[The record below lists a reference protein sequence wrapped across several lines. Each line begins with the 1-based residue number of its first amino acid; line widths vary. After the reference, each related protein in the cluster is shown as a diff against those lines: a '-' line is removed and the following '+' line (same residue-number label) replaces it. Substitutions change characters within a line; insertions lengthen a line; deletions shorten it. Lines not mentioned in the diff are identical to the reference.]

1 LQNIN
6 VSVPGKYVLEV
17 QNTTNECTNKDSITI
32 EMDITVP
39 ELFLSPV
46 DNLNCTTTE
55 VGLNAFSSTPNTVFT
70 WNGFEPGENPVQVS
84 VADQYIVT
92 AINSINGCAN
102 QDSVT
107 VTQNN
112 ILPGATASV
121 NNALTCSA
129 PSTLLSAS
137 SPTIDVRY
145 KWSGPGGYIST
156 QQNTVTSIP
165 GEYILSI
172 TNPLN
177 GCLSNDTINIIQ
189 NNTHPENVT
198 AAVQDIL
205 SCTQTSVALSGSS
218 TTSGVTYHWSG
229 PNGFVSTEQSP
240 VVITSGIYALLV
252 TDPGNECTSSAS
264 VLVDKNTT
272 PPSDVSATVS
282 GILTCSDTTVTL
294 TGSSSTSGMTFSWV
308 DPDNFNFTGNT
319 ADVSLPGTYIL
330 IVTNPING
338 CSESTTVTI
347 EQYIETPE
355 GLTASASD
363 TLSCAIP
370 SVILSAS
377 STTSDVIYSWE
388 GPQGFISN
396 EQFTATSIPGN
407 YSVTATNPHND
418 CKSVEPLVIKG
429 AECLEP

>member
-1 LQNIN
+1 
-6 VSVPGKYVLEV
+6 
-17 QNTTNECTNKDSITI
+17 
-32 EMDITVP
+32 
-39 ELFLSPV
+39 
-46 DNLNCTTTE
+46 
-55 VGLNAFSSTPNTVFT
+55 
-70 WNGFEPGENPVQVS
+70 
-84 VADQYIVT
+84 
-92 AINSINGCAN
+92 
-102 QDSVT
+102 
-107 VTQNN
+107 
-112 ILPGATASV
+112 
-121 NNALTCSA
+121 
-129 PSTLLSAS
+129 
-137 SPTIDVRY
+137 
-145 KWSGPGGYIST
+145 
-156 QQNTVTSIP
+156 
-165 GEYILSI
+165 
-172 TNPLN
+172 
-177 GCLSNDTINIIQ
+177 
-189 NNTHPENVT
+189 
-198 AAVQDIL
+198 
-205 SCTQTSVALSGSS
+205 
-218 TTSGVTYHWSG
+218 
-229 PNGFVSTEQSP
+229 
-240 VVITSGIYALLV
+240 LV
-252 TDPGNECTSSAS
+252 E
-264 VLVDKNTT
+264 KNTT

-294 TGSSSTSGMTFSWV
+294 TGSSSTSGMTFSWI

-418 CKSVEPLVIKG
+418 CKSVEPLVING